1 MHLNHCGAGT
11 AQMDREM
18 KKIHKPRR
26 GQNAKA
32 SPAEAT
38 AFTGTRRALSTDE
51 KGVGPDGATLRQP
64 DERDQSADQQATLPR
79 KAMKQAHDDVQS
91 GQQDTDCRNRVADI
105 LPDTPKT
112 SRNFDAASRAD
123 TAPHVA
129 KKK

>member
-1 MHLNHCGAGT
+1 MRLDHCEAGAREWG
-11 AQMDREM
+11 REM
-18 KKIHKPRR
+18 KKIQKPHR
-26 GQNAKA
+26 GESAKA
-32 SPAEAT
+32 SPAETT
-38 AFTGTRRALSTDE
+38 ASTGTRRVLSTDE

-64 DERDQSADQQATLPR
+64 DERDQSADQQATPPR

-112 SRNFDAASRAD
+112 SRNFDAASKAD